1 MWVSPEEFKILK
13 EIEKAKAVIAV
24 RDICPD
30 RSNECNANQKCVLI
44 SRCTNECI
52 GVTQGLLQTD
62 KQVLKYSIR

>member
-1 MWVSPEEFKILK
+1 MWVDPDEFKRIQAS
-13 EIEKAKAVIAV
+13 EKAKEEIAV
-24 RDICPD
+24 RNICPD
-30 RSNECNANQKCVLI
+30 RSNKCNANQKCVLI